1 MQSRK
6 GQLCLVARSEFKTI
20 QSVSRQRELGYGRIQ
35 KAPSVLQLAGCV
47 TLGLF
52 FAGIVVPS
60 FLRSGM
66 ATNHALAVGSLRALT
81 IGRVTRLFTLQN
93 LASALLGGLF
103 GTLIAVAIEFPGT
116 LAKAS
121 RIFLPFRPVD
131 WIGFLSR
138 QPGRPGYVDE
148 RKLA

>member
-1 MQSRK
+1 MSCSAEQIQNHRFGHLETGARNRK
-6 GQLCLVARSEFKTI
+6 T
-20 QSVSRQRELGYGRIQ
+20 Q
-35 KAPSVLQLAGCV
+35 KALSVLQLASGV

-60 FLRSGM
+60 LLRSEM
-66 ATNHALAVGSLRALT
+66 ATTHALVVGSLRALT
-81 IGRVTRLFTLQN
+81 IGRVTLLFTLQN

-103 GTLIAVAIEFPGT
+103 GALLALAIEFPST
-116 LAKAS
+116 LTKAT
-121 RIFLPFRPVD
+121 RNFLLFCRVD

-138 QPGRPGYVDE
+138 QPRRPGYLDE